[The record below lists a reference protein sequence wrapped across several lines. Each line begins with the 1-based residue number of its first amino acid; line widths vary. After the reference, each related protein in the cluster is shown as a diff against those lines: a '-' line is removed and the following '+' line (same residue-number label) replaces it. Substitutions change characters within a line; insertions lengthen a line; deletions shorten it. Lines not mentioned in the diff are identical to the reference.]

1 MVNVEGRRCRTDGE
15 WGALRE
21 GELASW
27 LEKGYRDVIFTIVT
41 SVALYAFLDEGMND
55 ANSSLGKSRVS
66 QIVGRQNEAVWYL
79 EEADTAGAFEL
90 TCSSSTA

>member
-1 MVNVEGRRCRTDGE
+1 MLKVRRCRTYGE

-27 LEKGYRDVIFTIVT
+27 LEKGYRYVIFTIVT
-41 SVALYAFLDEGMND
+41 TVALCAFLDEGMND
-55 ANSSLGKSRVS
+55 SNSSLGQSRVS
-66 QIVGRQNEAVWYL
+66 QIVGRQYEAVWYL

-90 TCSSSTA
+90 HLQFFTA